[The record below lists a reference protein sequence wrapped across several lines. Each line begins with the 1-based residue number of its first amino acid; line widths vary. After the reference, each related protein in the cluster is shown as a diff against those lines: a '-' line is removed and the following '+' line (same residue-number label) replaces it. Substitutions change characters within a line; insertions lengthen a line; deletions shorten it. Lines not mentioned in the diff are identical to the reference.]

1 MPNHVLSSSWSGV
14 WSLSVCLSMTLSV
27 GVAAWLVGLPP
38 SAWAAKAAP
47 VGRGKPAQPAVPAA
61 MAPQVPAG
69 NPLLGRDKIDSER
82 CQECHGA
89 DGQGAGHA
97 NGPEGKFAKLAGQDA
112 AYVLKQMQ
120 DFRSGA
126 RKHDQ
131 MAIMARSVS
140 DEDVRDIAAHFA
152 SLAPMRGEPV
162 AGAAAQALAQRGQHL
177 FAQGDAARGVPACAS
192 CHGAAGEGNAALRAP
207 RIAGQEWRYLDKQLR
222 DWRSGER
229 RNSPDGAMNQALSRL
244 SDADIDALTQHL
256 ASLPAPHPS
265 LSTAFQEQH
274 R

>member
-1 MPNHVLSSSWSGV
+1 MSNPVVNRAVCGL
-14 WSLSVCLSMTLSV
+14 LSVSMC
-27 GVAAWLVGLPP
+27 LVGIAGLQA
-38 SAWAAKAAP
+38 AWAAAPAGKAAAAQKA
-47 VGRGKPAQPAVPAA
+47 GAQPASRETAATPAT
-61 MAPQVPAG
+61 PKG
-69 NPLLGRDKIDSER
+69 NPLLGREKIDSER
-82 CQECHGA
+82 CQECHGI

-112 AYVLKQMQ
+112 AYIVKQMQ

-140 DEDVRDIAAHFA
+140 DEDVRDIAAYFA
-152 SLAPMRGEPV
+152 GLAAMRGEPALGV
-162 AGAAAQALAQRGQHL
+162 SANALAQRGQQL

-192 CHGAAGEGNAALRAP
+192 CHGAAGEGHAALRAP
-207 RIAGQEWRYLDKQLR
+207 RIAGQEWRYLDQQLR

-229 RNSPDGAMNQALSRL
+229 RNSADGAMTQAVSRL

-256 ASLPAPHPS
+256 AASLP
-265 LSTAFQEQH
+265 
-274 R
+274 